1 MKIVAIIVTLV
12 CCGLMFYVKREWK
25 AAMLVMG
32 AMTLTPVD
40 IPAIPLHKA
49 NLLLQVAF
57 LLSEWR
63 DLPKY
68 FKRLQCTPYL
78 WNPLLIVSFSIL
90 LAALTSPYT
99 GIKEMVEYELLFKYF
114 AIGYAFWTV
123 KDEKSLKP
131 ILHIS
136 LYCLIALTFFGV
148 LNYIDKSA
156 MFVNALTEGKTTTYG
171 DTALGDVYTESSRFR
186 VQSMFMH
193 PFDYG
198 YICAA
203 MLLLHLHGRNRR
215 LERKRDFIIAIACCS
230 FGILTCGSRTVWV
243 SAVFSIACY
252 SMWTFPLGRN
262 AVYGIVAMM
271 LMVLSYLTVPA
282 IEEKVNQVT
291 DVFVEDSETEGSSIQ
306 MRMSQFMYVLIYTEG
321 NEWLGLGKG
330 FWEYK
335 YTEDPESI
343 RDLLGV
349 ESVILQTL
357 LERGIIGLV
366 LWAAFYTAIF
376 LYFWRNRQWSRKLTG
391 LGVAVLSLYIFF
403 SIGTGELG
411 SVYPT
416 MLLLGMVIS
425 ICSTIPHKIA
435 VRKVISSLSPEQEN
449 VLLHTDT
456 ASAAGAAVAKSG
468 FTNPLPKENSG
479 KRLAIIIPAYKATF
493 LPATL
498 DSIAAQTCKDF
509 TLYVGDDHSPE
520 PIGSIV
526 EQYKNKID
534 IVYKR
539 FGTNLGGTDLVAQW
553 ERCIA
558 MSREEP
564 YIWLFSDDDVMESN
578 CVEELLWHKDA
589 TSRAYNV
596 YHFDVDR
603 IDGSGA
609 FVSRKQDYPAVLSSY
624 RFYRGKNSGRLS
636 AFVVENVFSRKAYEQ
651 YGFPKYDLAWGSD
664 VAAWIVFSSRKG
676 MCTVPNARVCWRESS
691 QNITPDYSRQIAER
705 KLKAQMA
712 LLNWANLYFAEE
724 PDIYTT
730 NRAFFILFIHYYR
743 EYVSKESIKE
753 AFDTFFAEHG
763 RHRDWPLIYLFAFLN
778 DGIYFRIRKRFTWLY
793 GDIKDQDK

>member
-12 CCGLMFYVKREWK
+12 CCLLMFCVKREWK

-32 AMTLTPVD
+32 AMVLTLVD
-40 IPAIPLHKA
+40 IPGIPLHKA

-63 DLPKY
+63 FLPLF
-68 FKRLQCTPYL
+68 FKRLRHTPYL
-78 WNPLLIVSFSIL
+78 WIALLTVIFSAL

-171 DTALGDVYTESSRFR
+171 DTALGNVYTESSRFR
-186 VQSMFMH
+186 VQSMFKN

-243 SAVFSIACY
+243 SAVLSIACY

-262 AVYGIVAMM
+262 AVYGIAAMM
-271 LMVLSYLTVPA
+271 LMILSYHIVPA
-282 IEEKVNQVT
+282 VEEKVNQMT

-306 MRMSQFMYVLIYTEG
+306 LRMSQFMYVLIYTEG

-357 LERGIIGLV
+357 LERGFVGLA
-366 LWAAFYTAIF
+366 LWVAFYTIIF
-376 LYFWRNRQWSRKLTG
+376 RYFWRNRKRMRKLTG
-391 LGVAVLSLYIFF
+391 LGASILTLFLIF

-416 MLLLGMVIS
+416 MLLLGFVI
-425 ICSTIPHKIA
+425 K
-435 VRKVISSLSPEQEN
+435 
-449 VLLHTDT
+449 
-456 ASAAGAAVAKSG
+456 
-468 FTNPLPKENSG
+468 
-479 KRLAIIIPAYKATF
+479 
-493 LPATL
+493 
-498 DSIAAQTCKDF
+498 
-509 TLYVGDDHSPE
+509 
-520 PIGSIV
+520 
-526 EQYKNKID
+526 
-534 IVYKR
+534 
-539 FGTNLGGTDLVAQW
+539 
-553 ERCIA
+553 
-558 MSREEP
+558 
-564 YIWLFSDDDVMESN
+564 
-578 CVEELLWHKDA
+578 
-589 TSRAYNV
+589 
-596 YHFDVDR
+596 
-603 IDGSGA
+603 
-609 FVSRKQDYPAVLSSY
+609 
-624 RFYRGKNSGRLS
+624 
-636 AFVVENVFSRKAYEQ
+636 
-651 YGFPKYDLAWGSD
+651 
-664 VAAWIVFSSRKG
+664 
-676 MCTVPNARVCWRESS
+676 
-691 QNITPDYSRQIAER
+691 
-705 KLKAQMA
+705 
-712 LLNWANLYFAEE
+712 
-724 PDIYTT
+724 
-730 NRAFFILFIHYYR
+730 
-743 EYVSKESIKE
+743 SIKYQSVS
-753 AFDTFFAEHG
+753 
-763 RHRDWPLIYLFAFLN
+763 PS
-778 DGIYFRIRKRFTWLY
+778 
-793 GDIKDQDK
+793 